1 MRKIIGIFTT
11 IVLLAVAPAR
21 ADWLDNM
28 RNAGPG
34 EIGLNKTTGGAL
46 IGAIG
51 GGLLGSQFGK
61 GGGHAAMT
69 AIGVLGG
76 ALAGGYIGRRLD
88 ESDRSAEL
96 RASQRALLAPDR
108 RQIAWRNPQT
118 GHEGGV
124 RPLRTWRN
132 DAGETCRDLERS
144 VVIDHRREQATVTAC
159 RGSGGDWEVRS

>member
-1 MRKIIGIFTT
+1 MRKFILVLTALL
-11 IVLLAVAPAR
+11 LLAGAPAR

-28 RNAGPG
+28 RDAGPG

-61 GGGHAAMT
+61 GGGQAAMT

-76 ALAGGYIGRRLD
+76 ALAGGYIGRQLD
-88 ESDRSAEL
+88 ESDRAAEL
-96 RASQRALLAPDR
+96 RSTRRALAARDR
-108 RQIAWRNPQT
+108 QQIAWRNPDS
-118 GHEGGV
+118 GNAGSI

-132 DAGETCRDLERS
+132 EAGETCRELERN
-144 VVIDHRREQATVTAC
+144 VIIDRHREQATMTAC
-159 RGSGGDWEVRS
+159 RGPGGDWEVRG